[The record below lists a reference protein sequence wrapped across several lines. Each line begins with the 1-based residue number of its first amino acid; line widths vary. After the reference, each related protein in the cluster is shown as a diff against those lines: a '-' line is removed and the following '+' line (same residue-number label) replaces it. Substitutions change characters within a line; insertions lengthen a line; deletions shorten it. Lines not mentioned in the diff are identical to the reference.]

1 MILDI
6 NKDNIDLLRQG
17 ANLLLNDM
25 KDFSAE
31 FCPTFEAAME
41 KMQRCACDERIC
53 RGYVDET
60 GTLLGWIGAIEQ
72 YIRTGW
78 ELHPLIVKR
87 DARKRGIGSALIRD
101 LENTIRSRGGITIYL
116 GTDDEH
122 NRTTLSGVDLY
133 IPIFGIRFETFE
145 ITADILTS
153 SIRRWVTVS
162 SESFP
167 TRTESANPIYGWQ
180 NGSVDRKI
188 CYSIDKCIEKSYAFG

>member
-133 IPIFGIRFETFE
+133 TDLWDKVRNIRNHGGHPYEF
-145 ITADILTS
+145 
-153 SIRRWVTVS
+153 
-162 SESFP
+162 
-167 TRTESANPIYGWQ
+167 YQKMG
-180 NGSVDRKI
+180 
-188 CYSIDKCIEKSYAFG
+188 YSIVGVIPDANGIGKPDIWMAKRIG